1 MARSLRRCFCH
12 SEPESMV
19 IGVFCSGV
27 FSSPRSCI
35 SSPKCMAGDFL
46 CYSGGRRENLITK
59 RRTEKKMRTGKRVG
73 DASGGAHLSRTRAS
87 AKYGMLSNCL
97 FMVGEAFRES
107 PVVLVITM
115 LQALLAVACSVLELY
130 VTPTILGIL
139 ERHSAKGGMPAGE
152 LLGAVSLFTLAGM
165 AVYAFSDYVDKNKM
179 FVRMPLRFSMIRKMW
194 KKAGTCSY
202 PVRESQ
208 DFIRLFTKATDA
220 SKGDHSPAAE
230 IWNTFA
236 QIIRNFMGFGIYL
249 YLLARVDLVI
259 VFVTMAAAVT
269 GYLVSKKLNGWGYR
283 HRQEE
288 AEIKNRFF
296 YLRNKTRD
304 RLLAKDVRIFGMGEW
319 LGELMDKSLGLLQD
333 FYLRRER
340 VYLLADVA
348 DIVLSFL
355 RNGIAYSWLLR
366 LTVQGDLSAAEFLLY
381 FTAVS
386 GFTGWVNGIMQSFS
400 LLYKQSLEIS
410 CIRELVDYE
419 EPFLFE
425 GGRGL
430 SADKKGS
437 YTITLKDVT
446 FRYPGSEQDIFSHL
460 NLTLHPGEKLAVVGV
475 NGAGKTTLIK
485 LLCGFYD
492 PDQGQVL
499 LNGVNIREFNRR
511 EYYRL
516 FAAVFQDFSLLAGEV
531 AENVASFDK
540 KTDMDRVKDCLE
552 KVGLKEKFEGLPKGL
567 HTHLGKEVFE
577 DAAELSGGEMQR
589 LMMARLLYKDSP
601 VMILDEPTAALDPV
615 AEYEIYTRF
624 NEIVGDKTAIYISHR
639 LSSCRFCDEIIVFHE
654 GSIVQR
660 GSHERLL
667 AEGEGKYKELW
678 NAQAQ
683 YYVREQKKRRQK
695 GS

>member
-1 MARSLRRCFCH
+1 
-12 SEPESMV
+12 
-19 IGVFCSGV
+19 
-27 FSSPRSCI
+27 
-35 SSPKCMAGDFL
+35 
-46 CYSGGRRENLITK
+46 
-59 RRTEKKMRTGKRVG
+59 MRTGKKG
-73 DASGGAHLSRTRAS
+73 SAASGGALLRRTRAA
-87 AKYGMLSNCL
+87 AKYGMLSNSL
-97 FMVGEAFRES
+97 FMGKEAFRES

-115 LQALLAVACSVLELY
+115 MQALLAVACSVLELY

-139 ERHSAKGGMPAGE
+139 ERHSVKGGMPAGE
-152 LLGAVSLFTLAGM
+152 LFGAVSLFTLAGM

-485 LLCGFYD
+485 LLR
-492 PDQGQVL
+492 VL
-499 LNGVNIREFNRR
+499 RPGSGTG
-511 EYYRL
+511 
-516 FAAVFQDFSLLAGEV
+516 AA
-531 AENVASFDK
+531 
-540 KTDMDRVKDCLE
+540 
-552 KVGLKEKFEGLPKGL
+552 
-567 HTHLGKEVFE
+567 
-577 DAAELSGGEMQR
+577 
-589 LMMARLLYKDSP
+589 
-601 VMILDEPTAALDPV
+601 
-615 AEYEIYTRF
+615 
-624 NEIVGDKTAIYISHR
+624 
-639 LSSCRFCDEIIVFHE
+639 
-654 GSIVQR
+654 QR
-660 GSHERLL
+660 GQHQ
-667 AEGEGKYKELW
+667 GI
-678 NAQAQ
+678 
-683 YYVREQKKRRQK
+683 
-695 GS
+695 

>member
-1 MARSLRRCFCH
+1 
-12 SEPESMV
+12 
-19 IGVFCSGV
+19 
-27 FSSPRSCI
+27 
-35 SSPKCMAGDFL
+35 
-46 CYSGGRRENLITK
+46 
-59 RRTEKKMRTGKRVG
+59 MRTGKKG
-73 DASGGAHLSRTRAS
+73 SAASRGALLRRTRAA
-87 AKYGMLSNCL
+87 AKYGMLSNSL
-97 FMVGEAFRES
+97 FMGKEAFRES

-115 LQALLAVACSVLELY
+115 MQALLAVACSVLELY

-139 ERHSAKGGMPAGE
+139 ERHSVKGGMPAGE
-152 LLGAVSLFTLAGM
+152 LFGAVSLFTLAGM
-165 AVYAFSDYVDKNKM
+165 AVYAFSDYLDKNKM
-179 FVRMPLRFSMIRKMW
+179 IVRMPLRFSMIRKMW

-202 PVRESQ
+202 PIRESQ

-220 SKGDHSPAAE
+220 SKGDHSPAAD

-236 QIIRNFMGFGIYL
+236 KIIQNFMGFGIYL
-249 YLLARVDLVI
+249 YLLAQVDMVI
-259 VFVTMAAAVT
+259 VFVTMAAVT

-288 AEIKNRFF
+288 ADIKNRFF

-319 LGELMDKSLGLLQD
+319 LGELMDKSLELLQD

-492 PDQGQVL
+492 PDQGEVL
-499 LNGVNIREFNRR
+499 LNGVDIREFNRR

-552 KVGLKEKFEGLPKGL
+552 KVGLKEKFEGMPEGL